1 MAKPI
6 YVFLD
11 TNNWIYLANGF
22 TPYSNKHDDTHLKI
36 FKLLRQRAEHGAII
50 VLANQLIIEEFE
62 RNKSQARAK
71 VQDIEKK
78 RDSYISSL
86 KPIREFISK
95 DKNLQELEFKITQVA
110 EEKIFTIR
118 NHIFEVERF
127 LNRWTISIP
136 VTDQHRIEATH
147 MALDRK
153 APFTGE
159 KKNSM
164 ADALHLLSF
173 SDFVARKS
181 ETAPSRPKKGPSG
194 YFVSSN
200 SGDFSDPKDREMVHP
215 DLAPILEEA
224 NSKFSYALHKLANS
238 LEQEFLSKE
247 EEEMIESAQRW
258 DYCFVCD
265 QEFQPED
272 VHHHNL
278 LDPHRIKG
286 GSRDENQLSL
296 FKKEFII
303 PPENPYLD
311 TRAIHCGNCNSFFI
325 ECGNCNCLNHI
336 EDGKDIIECG
346 ECGYLYISKTERDKD
361 GKEFHLGFEI
371 IMTHE
376 CKGCMLDF
384 QQLNEEGYCLECWQ
398 YELLAK
404 ALDKTQQI
412 DPISS

>member
-22 TPYSNKHDDTHLKI
+22 NPYSNKHDDTHLKI
-36 FKLLRQRAEHGAII
+36 FELLRQRAEQGTI
-50 VLANQLIIEEFE
+50 VVLVNQLIAEEFE

-71 VQDIEKK
+71 VKDIEKK
-78 RDSYISSL
+78 RESYIGNL
-86 KPIREFISK
+86 KPIREFITQ
-95 DKNLQELEFKITQVA
+95 DKNLKELELKIAQVA
-110 EEKIFTIR
+110 EQKISAIR
-118 NHIFEVERF
+118 NHVFKVERF

-147 MALDRK
+147 MALDKK

-173 SDFVARKS
+173 SDFVDQKS
-181 ETAPSRPKKGPSG
+181 EKTSTWTKKGPSG

-200 SGDFSDPKDREMVHP
+200 SGDFSDPRDRETVHP
-215 DLAPILEEA
+215 DLAPILEKA

-247 EEEMIESAQRW
+247 EEEMIERAQPW
-258 DYCFVCD
+258 DYCFVCNH
-265 QEFQPED
+265 EFQPED
-272 VHHHNL
+272 IHLHSL

-286 GSRDENQLSL
+286 GSRDENQLGL
-296 FKKEFII
+296 FKEFIVS
-303 PPENPYLD
+303 PENPYLD
-311 TRAIHCGNCNSFFI
+311 TRAIHCSNCNSYFI
-325 ECGNCNCLNHI
+325 ECGNCNCLNQI
-336 EDGKDIIECG
+336 ADGEEIIECG
-346 ECGYLYISKTERDKD
+346 ECGYLYSSKRERDKN
-361 GKEFHLGFEI
+361 GKEVHLGFEI

-376 CKGCMLDF
+376 CKGYLNDY
-384 QQLNEEGYCLECWQ
+384 QQLNEEGYCRECWQ
-398 YELLAK
+398 YEILAR
-404 ALDKTQQI
+404 
-412 DPISS
+412 

>member
-22 TPYSNKHDDTHLKI
+22 NPYSNKHDDTHLKI
-36 FKLLRQRAEHGAII
+36 FKLLRQRAEQGTII
-50 VLANQLIIEEFE
+50 MLSNQLIIEEFE

-95 DKNLQELEFKITQVA
+95 EKNLEELEFKITQVA
-110 EEKIFTIR
+110 EQKIFSIR

-136 VTDQHRIEATH
+136 ITDQHRIEATH
-147 MALDRK
+147 MALDKK
-153 APFTGE
+153 APFTGD

-173 SDFVARKS
+173 SDFVGQKS
-181 ETAPSRPKKGPSG
+181 EAAPTWSKKGLAG

-200 SGDFSDPKDREMVHP
+200 SGDFSDPKNREIVHP
-215 DLAPILEEA
+215 DLAPVLKGA
-224 NSKFSYALHKLANS
+224 NSKFIYALHKLTNS

-247 EEEMIESAQRW
+247 EEEVIESAQRW
-258 DYCFVCD
+258 DYCFICEH
-265 QEFQPED
+265 EFQKED
-272 VHHHNL
+272 VHHHSL

-286 GSRDENQLSL
+286 VSRDENQLSI
-296 FKKEFII
+296 FKEFII
-303 PPENPYLD
+303 SPENPLID
-311 TRAIHCGNCNSFFI
+311 IRAIHCGNCNSFFI

-336 EDGKDIIECG
+336 ADGEEIIECG
-346 ECGYLYISKTERDKD
+346 ECGYLYSSKTERNQN
-361 GKEFHLGFEI
+361 GKKSHLGFEI

-376 CKGCMLDF
+376 CTGCMLDF

-404 ALDKTQQI
+404 ELNKIQQI